1 MTRPLTIRPE
11 AEADLASG
19 RDWYDSQR
27 QGLGLEFLTAV
38 EQVFARIR
46 ETPELHAVEFRGV
59 RRTGTERFPYVV
71 YYRLLIESIEV
82 LAVLHGSRDPRRWR
96 SRA

>member
-1 MTRPLTIRPE
+1 MML
-11 AEADLASG
+11 AEG
-19 RDWYDSQR
+19 RDWYDSHR

-38 EQVFARIR
+38 ERVFARIR
-46 ETPELHAVEFRGV
+46 ETPELHAVELRGV

>member
-1 MTRPLTIRPE
+1 MTRPLIIRPE
-11 AEADLASG
+11 AEVDLAAG

-82 LAVLHGSRDPRRWR
+82 LAVLHGSRNPRRWR
-96 SRA
+96 TRA

>member
-1 MTRPLTIRPE
+1 ML
-11 AEADLASG
+11 AEG
-19 RDWYDSQR
+19 RDWYDSHR

-38 EQVFARIR
+38 ERVFARIR
-46 ETPELHAVEFRGV
+46 ETPELHAVELRGV